1 VAARCCEVNLL
12 SDVPALTN
20 ELLTDSELC
29 DMLDVSS
36 RTTMRWRRDGGG
48 PAFVR
53 VGERRIMYRR
63 SDVTAWLTA
72 RTFPHRA
79 AEAVAQSITN

>member
-1 VAARCCEVNLL
+1 M
-12 SDVPALTN
+12 SDDKSLAV
-20 ELLTDSELC
+20 ELVTDAELC
-29 DMLDVSS
+29 EILDVSS

-53 VGERRIMYRR
+53 VGERRIMYR
-63 SDVTAWLTA
+63 SGDVKAWIAA

-79 AEAVAQSITN
+79 AEAVAQTNNN